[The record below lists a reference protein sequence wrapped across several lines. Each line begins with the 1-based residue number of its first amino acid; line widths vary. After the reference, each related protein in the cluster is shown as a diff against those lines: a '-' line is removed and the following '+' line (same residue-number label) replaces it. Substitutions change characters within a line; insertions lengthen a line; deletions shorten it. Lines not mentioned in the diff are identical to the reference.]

1 MNKLM
6 LLSLLFIGVVLAPSC
21 SKCYDCTTTVA
32 IEDANGNV
40 ISTEERSEEVCT
52 ASDDEIDNK
61 EADGYDCS

>member
-1 MNKLM
+1 MNKLI
-6 LLSLLFIGVVLAPSC
+6 LLPFLFVTVLLAPAC
-21 SKCYDCTTTVA
+21 SKCYDCKTTVS
-32 IEDANGNV
+32 IEDSNGNV